1 MEKYDILTLENNKDY
16 VINEITNYNGH
27 EYLLLVEVDDDEN
40 ILDEK
45 LIVELIKTNDG
56 FDVEIVDDKDIYE
69 KVSNIFIEMIN
80 NDLELKK
87 D

>member
-27 EYLLLVEVDDDEN
+27 EYLLLVEVDSDEN

-56 FDVEIVDDKDIYE
+56 YDVEIVDDKDIYE
-69 KVSNIFIEMIN
+69 IVSNIFIDMIN
-80 NDLELKK
+80 NDLELKEG
-87 D
+87 